1 MSTKIQKR
9 GRPLGSGN
17 KVKTILGIR
26 VSCEEYDIIE
36 KGLAKLKPKF
46 KTNKKIITYLFEKYN
61 KFHIGDKAELDELLL
76 KLISKKLNKDIYSKE
91 EKKQLKEFYKKI
103 QSKGLKNIF
112 NIWNIETRR
121 EYADKI
127 NKRRI
132 EKIKW
137 E

>member
-46 KTNKKIITYLFEKYN
+46 KTNKKIIIYLFEKYN
-61 KFHIGDKAELDELLL
+61 NCLLYT
-76 KLISKKLNKDIYSKE
+76 SC
-91 EKKQLKEFYKKI
+91 
-103 QSKGLKNIF
+103 
-112 NIWNIETRR
+112 WNRR
-121 EYADKI
+121 NSSI
-127 NKRRI
+127 
-132 EKIKW
+132 
-137 E
+137 